1 MDVMETPIF
10 SWVLRLFVSSVLMMI
25 VVTNSFAR
33 IGYDITTDTLVSVPV
48 AIPDTAAGVG
58 EVFYV
63 VEEMPDFIYKDKHG
77 IFAFHD
83 YVQMQIKYPE
93 TEYEPGIQGKVYVS
107 FIVEADGR
115 RSTIRIKRSLY
126 KSIDEGVIDI
136 IAHAPRWIPGKQKGS
151 PVRVTFTIPV
161 TFKLQ

>member
-1 MDVMETPIF
+1 MRRQIII
-10 SWVLRLFVSSVLMMI
+10 SLKCL
-25 VVTNSFAR
+25 VTFFMVAWWSNIQANPCF
-33 IGYDITTDTLVSVPV
+33 IGENASDTIAQPV

-77 IFAFHD
+77 IFAFHN

-93 TEYEPGIQGKVYVS
+93 TEYEPGIQGKVHVS

-115 RSTIRIKRSLY
+115 ISTIRIKRSLY